1 MCPAGWR
8 CSAWFFAFIVLWG
21 NMSKLNT
28 VVAGPVEFHTTEG
41 SPYPFSD
48 AVRVG
53 DTIYL
58 SGQIGIGPDGL
69 VDGFEAQSRQMMD
82 NVAATLNSMGLG
94 MRHLVKCS
102 VMIADMSKWSRFN
115 DIYITYFEPG
125 RYPAR
130 CAMGSNGLALGAELE
145 IDCIA
150 HAPR

>member
-1 MCPAGWR
+1 
-8 CSAWFFAFIVLWG
+8 
-21 NMSKLNT
+21 MSKLNK
-28 VVAGPVEFHTTEG
+28 VVAGPVEFHATEG

-58 SGQIGIGPDGL
+58 SGQIGLGPDGL
-69 VDGFEAQSRQMMD
+69 ADGFEAQSRQMMD
-82 NVAATLNSMGLG
+82 NVAATLKSMGLG
-94 MRHLVKCS
+94 MQHLVKCS

-115 DIYITYFEPG
+115 DIYITYFEAG

-150 HAPR
+150 HAPQ